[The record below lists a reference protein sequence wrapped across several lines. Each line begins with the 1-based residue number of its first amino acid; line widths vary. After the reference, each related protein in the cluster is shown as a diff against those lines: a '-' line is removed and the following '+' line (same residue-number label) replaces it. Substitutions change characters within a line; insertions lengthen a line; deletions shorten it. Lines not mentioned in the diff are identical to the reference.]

1 MSICVVTNPVGAT
14 AAATSDMLE
23 ILSNLTEV
31 SLISANISEKAEIQD
46 NYEIIEVSRSG
57 TGGNIAVAATRFL
70 INQIRMCQVLQ
81 NREEDI
87 VWFFGATAYLLP
99 LLFAKLLGKTVV
111 LQPRGDVPLT
121 LQLHWE
127 QRIPATL
134 AELLAGVVGW
144 LEKIG
149 YRLSDEIVTYTP
161 AMAAELGLTRYE
173 EKLHPNGARYI
184 DTDRFYP
191 HTEYT
196 ERDQIVGFLG
206 RLDEEKGVREL
217 ANVAQQLPSDTKFV
231 FAGDGDLREWL
242 ETELANEIDTGSVEM
257 MGWVDREEVPAV
269 LSRFKLLVLP
279 SQPTEGLPTVI
290 LEAFAC
296 GTPVYATPVSGV
308 PDVIRDKE
316 TGFIMGNVDTEII
329 IEEITNIFMRDDLSQ
344 ISETSRQFIED
355 QYSFDAAVGR
365 YRKILNDIQESE

>member
-14 AAATSDMLE
+14 ATATSDMLE

-31 SLISANISEKAEIQD
+31 TLISANVSEKSEIRED
-46 NYEIIEVSRSG
+46 FEIIEVSRSG
-57 TGGNIAVAATRFL
+57 TGGNIPVAATRFL

-81 NREEDI
+81 NREEEI
-87 VWFFGATAYLLP
+87 VWFFGATAYFLP
-99 LLFAKLLGKTVV
+99 ILFAKLLGKTVV
-111 LQPRGDVPLT
+111 LQPQGDVPLT

-134 AELLAGVVGW
+134 AQVLAGAVGW
-144 LEKIG
+144 LEKLG
-149 YRLSDEIVTYTP
+149 YRLSDDIVTYTP

-173 EKLHPNGARYI
+173 KKLHANGARYI
-184 DTDRFYP
+184 NTDQFYP
-191 HTEYT
+191 HTKYT

-217 ANVAQQLPSDTKFV
+217 ANVAQQLPSDTKLV
-231 FAGDGDLREWL
+231 FAGDGDLHEWL
-242 ETELANEIDTGSVEM
+242 ETELANEIDADSVEM
-257 MGWVDREEVPAV
+257 IGWVDREEVPAV

-308 PDVIRDKE
+308 PDVIRDEE
-316 TGFIMGNVDTEII
+316 TGFIIENVDTEII
-329 IEEITNIFMRDDLSQ
+329 IEEITNIFMRDDLFQ
-344 ISETSRQFIED
+344 ISETSRQVIKD

-365 YRKILNDIQESE
+365 YRKILNEIQDNE